1 MTWLLTLRPRPPD
14 VSFHPSLTVSFLKKL
29 IQAVGHGASGP
40 GLADGLGRTIPGPP
54 APHRRARP
62 RAITLPETPLSRRES
77 QTRIQIEPISP
88 PGSQPK
94 DDS

>member
-1 MTWLLTLRPRPPD
+1 ML
-14 VSFHPSLTVSFLKKL
+14 FLKKL
-29 IQAVGHGASGP
+29 IQAVGHGATP
-40 GLADGLGRTIPGPP
+40 GLAHGLGRTIPGPP
-54 APHRRARP
+54 APHRPARA
-62 RAITLPETPLSRRES
+62 RAITQPETPLSLRQS